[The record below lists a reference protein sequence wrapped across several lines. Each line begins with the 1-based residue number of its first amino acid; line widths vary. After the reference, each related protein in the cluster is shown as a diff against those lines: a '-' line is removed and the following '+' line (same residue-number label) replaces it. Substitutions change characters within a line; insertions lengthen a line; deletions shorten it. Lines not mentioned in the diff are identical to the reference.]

1 MDGINRSVAARI
13 AGAFTQWSQ
22 LDTKRQDLIKA
33 QLKRIVEVE
42 GISENLYEVASKSL
56 S

>member
-1 MDGINRSVAARI
+1 VDSINRSVAARI

-22 LDTKRQDLIKA
+22 LDKKRQELIKA
-33 QLKRIVEVE
+33 ELKRIVAVE
-42 GISENLYEVASKSL
+42 GISENLYEVASKS